1 MSFEWFIARRYLV
14 ARRRQALIS
23 LISLVSIIGVSVG
36 VMALIVAL
44 ALMTGVQAELRDRI
58 VGSTAHVQV
67 YKIRGAMDGDAE
79 IKRLSA
85 IPGVVAAAP
94 AIIDRGLMNSTPA
107 DTAGVMIK
115 GIDPEREARV
125 TDIRSAMKSGSIEA
139 VGQESSQGHAGVA
152 LGFDLA
158 KKLDVEVDDEVR
170 VMTGQSWMMTPAGIS
185 PALPTVLR
193 VAGIFQLGFYDVD
206 SNYALVSIPTA
217 ERMLTRSGPDYIQL
231 RLARLDD
238 APAMR
243 SKLQKELGD
252 GYFVQDWTELNKSL
266 YSALA
271 LEKMA
276 ISLTIGLIVAV
287 AALNIVGS
295 LVLLVMEKSPDI
307 AILRTMGASAQS
319 IRRVFMLQGLAI
331 GLVGTL
337 TGTALGL
344 LVCYIANRYRLV
356 KLDPAVYQIS
366 YLPFHV
372 LPLDVV
378 VVFVSAVAVC
388 YLATV
393 YPSRQA
399 GALDPAEA
407 LRNL

>member
-67 YKIRGAMDGDAE
+67 YKIRGAMDGDAD
-79 IKRLSA
+79 IKRLTA
-85 IPGVVAAAP
+85 IPGVVAASP
-94 AIIDRGLMNSTPA
+94 AILGYGLMKSGREMALVT
-107 DTAGVMIK
+107 VK
-115 GIDPEREARV
+115 GINPEREAGV
-125 TDIRSAMKSGSIEA
+125 TDIRSAMQSGSIEA
-139 VGQESSQGHAGVA
+139 VGQESSQGRSGVL
-152 LGFDLA
+152 LGVDLA
-158 KKLDVEVDDEVR
+158 KKLDVEVDDQVA
-170 VMTGQSWMMTPAGIS
+170 VITDSVMMTPAGIS

-193 VAGIFQLGFYDVD
+193 VAGIFQLGFYDFD

-217 ERMLTRSGPDYIQL
+217 ERLLTKVGPDYIQL

-243 SKLQKELGD
+243 ERLQKDLGD
-252 GYFVQDWTELNKSL
+252 GYYVEDWTTTNKSL

-331 GLVGTL
+331 GLVGTI

-356 KLDPAVYQIS
+356 KLDPDVYQIS